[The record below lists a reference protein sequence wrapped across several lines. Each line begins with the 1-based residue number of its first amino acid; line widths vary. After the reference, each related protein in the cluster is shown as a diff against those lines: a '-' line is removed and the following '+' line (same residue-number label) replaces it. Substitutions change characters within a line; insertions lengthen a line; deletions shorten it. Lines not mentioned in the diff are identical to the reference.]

1 MMTRGIG
8 DEGLSQLGLPA
19 DTDDIARIGR
29 RLARHVGFSYFLFAM
44 RVPIPPED
52 PQQLI
57 WHSYPP
63 AWIARYND
71 AGYIAIDPVLHRSLR
86 SPVPFYWDE
95 ISYERSNL
103 GPFLTESRSHGLVH
117 GLTIPLAGPAGS
129 VGLMSLA
136 RAQPA
141 VSSDRETRWQLAA
154 EVRLH
159 ASLMHERVLEIAVPP
174 AAARDGAGR
183 LLTARERECL
193 TLAARGMTG
202 AQIAADLG
210 VAPSTVAFHID
221 RSVKKL
227 GVRSRR
233 AALGRALVLGEI
245 SLLNYPERIQAAD
258 AVGAPPPSSSGT
270 AP

>member
-1 MMTRGIG
+1 MRRGLG
-8 DEGLSQLGLPA
+8 DDWLGQLGLPPGA
-19 DTDDIARIGR
+19 DDIAKVGR
-29 RLARHVGFSYFLFAM
+29 RLARHVGFAHFLFAL
-44 RVPIPPED
+44 RIPIPPDE

-57 WHSYPP
+57 WHNYPA

-71 AGYIAIDPVLHRSLR
+71 AGYIAIDPVLRRSLR

-95 ISYERSNL
+95 ISYERSQL
-103 GPFLTESRSHGLVH
+103 GPFLAESRSHGLIH

-129 VGLMSLA
+129 VGLLSLA
-136 RAQPA
+136 RSEPPVPA
-141 VSSDRETRWQLAA
+141 DRETRWQLAA
-154 EVRLH
+154 QVRLY
-159 ASLMHERVLEIAVPP
+159 ASLIHEQVLQSAVPP
-174 AAARDGAGR
+174 AAAREGAGR

-202 AQIAADLG
+202 VQIAADLG

-245 SLLNYPERIQAAD
+245 SLLNYPEQIQATESPD
-258 AVGAPPPSSSGT
+258 PPSPS
-270 AP
+270 

>member
-1 MMTRGIG
+1 MTRGLG
-8 DEGLSQLGLPA
+8 EEGLSQLGLPA
-19 DTDDIARIGR
+19 GTDDLARIGR

-44 RVPIPPED
+44 RIPIPPED

-86 SPVPFYWDE
+86 SPAPFFWDE
-95 ISYERSNL
+95 ISYERSSL
-103 GPFLTESRSHGLVH
+103 GPFLAESRGHGLVH
-117 GLTIPLAGPAGS
+117 GLTVPLAGPAGS
-129 VGLMSLA
+129 VGLLSFA

-141 VSSDRETRWQLAA
+141 VPDDPEVRWQLAA
-154 EVRLH
+154 QVRLY
-159 ASLMHERVLEIAVPP
+159 ASLMHEQVLQFAVPP
-174 AAARDGAGR
+174 VAARDGAGR

-245 SLLNYPERIQAAD
+245 SLLNYPERIQPGNPAEASTL
-258 AVGAPPPSSSGT
+258 PSS
-270 AP
+270 